1 MDTRPPPPSPRRSRF
16 RRPLPVGIAAGMAIL
31 LLSGCGAEEPREEEQ
46 RALRPV
52 SLAEAR
58 PAQESLQPTQALAM
72 EDGIVRVYKS
82 PTCGCCAA
90 WVDHLREEGFQVEVQ
105 EGREVT
111 AAKVELG
118 VPAGVQSCHT
128 AVVDGYVVEGHV
140 PADAIR
146 DLLSRAPEVAGLAVP
161 GMPVGSPG
169 MEVEDG
175 RQDPYD
181 ILTFDAAGVTEVFDS
196 R

>member
-1 MDTRPPPPSPRRSRF
+1 MDTRHPSLSCRRSRS
-16 RRPLPVGIAAGMAIL
+16 RRPLPTAALAVVL
-31 LLSGCGAEEPREEEQ
+31 ALSACGAEEEQ
-46 RALRPV
+46 QQDERALRPV

-58 PAQESLQPTQALAM
+58 PAQESLQPTEALAM
-72 EDGIVRVYKS
+72 EDGVVRVYKS
-82 PTCGCCAA
+82 PTCGCCTA
-90 WVDHLREEGFQVEVQ
+90 WVDHLREEGFEVRVED
-105 EGREVT
+105 GREVT

-118 VPAGVQSCHT
+118 VPPGVQSCHT

-146 DLLSRAPEVAGLAVP
+146 DLLSERPDVSGVAVP

-181 ILTFDAAGVTEVFDS
+181 ILTFDDGGATEVFDS